1 MYCEVTCSADV
12 VDLTSLAHL
21 CKLLDC
27 LTCYQTP
34 VKFTA
39 ASQAMSHGEDESSLS
54 VDLPKS
60 FARDAPV
67 CFLGVVVLRYLW
79 CASDAIAW
87 SVRCNG
93 TVDRPSGLIRGRNHG

>member
-1 MYCEVTCSADV
+1 MYMYCEVTCSADV
-12 VDLTSLAHL
+12 VDLTSLAYL

-67 CFLGVVVLRYLW
+67 CSLELLFCVTCGAPAMPL
-79 CASDAIAW
+79 
-87 SVRCNG
+87 
-93 TVDRPSGLIRGRNHG
+93 HGA